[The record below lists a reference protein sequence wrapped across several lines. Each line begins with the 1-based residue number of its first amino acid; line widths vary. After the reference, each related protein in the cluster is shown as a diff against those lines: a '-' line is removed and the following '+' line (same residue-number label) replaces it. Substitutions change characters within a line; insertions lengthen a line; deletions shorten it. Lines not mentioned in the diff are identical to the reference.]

1 MRAKLII
8 LFISLLCLF
17 ALTPNKVSAAN
28 YKSYGSNFYV
38 LEDETTT
45 SETTTSET
53 TTSSVLGTEE
63 VCDDT
68 LKEFIQ
74 KYWKM
79 IMIFSPALV
88 ILMTM
93 IDFFKAII
101 ASDSDAIKKAA
112 NSTFKRTLAFV
123 FLMFLPL
130 IIETVSSW
138 FGIGVCF

>member
-1 MRAKLII
+1 MRVKLII
-8 LFISLLCLF
+8 LFISSLCLF

-38 LEDETTT
+38 LED
-45 SETTTSET
+45 ET

>member
-38 LEDETTT
+38 LED
-45 SETTTSET
+45 ET

-112 NSTFKRTLAFV
+112 NSTIKRTLAFV
-123 FLMFLPL
+123 FLMFIPL

>member
-38 LEDETTT
+38 LED
-45 SETTTSET
+45 ET

-93 IDFFKAII
+93 IDFFKDII

>member
-38 LEDETTT
+38 LED
-45 SETTTSET
+45 ET

>member
-1 MRAKLII
+1 MRVKLII

-17 ALTPNKVSAAN
+17 ALTPNKVFAAN

-38 LEDETTT
+38 LED
-45 SETTTSET
+45 ET

>member
-45 SETTTSET
+45 S
-53 TTSSVLGTEE
+53 SVLGTEE

-68 LKEFIQ
+68 LKEFMQ

-93 IDFFKAII
+93 IDF
-101 ASDSDAIKKAA
+101 
-112 NSTFKRTLAFV
+112 
-123 FLMFLPL
+123 
-130 IIETVSSW
+130 
-138 FGIGVCF
+138 